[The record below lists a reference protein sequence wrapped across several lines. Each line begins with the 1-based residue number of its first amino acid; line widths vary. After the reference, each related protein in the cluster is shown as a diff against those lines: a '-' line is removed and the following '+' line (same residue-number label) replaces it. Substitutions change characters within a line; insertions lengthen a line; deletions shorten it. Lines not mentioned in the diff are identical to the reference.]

1 MVATKITSRTAHYE
15 VNTANSTYYVR
26 VIPGKM
32 NHLFQVASDE
42 IDVWGR
48 HGRFSL
54 ASLPVCGAPL
64 TGNNPAGKL
73 TTTNVVAIRKISEKV
88 FAKGL
93 ESRRK

>member
-1 MVATKITSRTAHYE
+1 MNAVKITSRTAHYE
-15 VNTANSTYYVR
+15 INTQNSTYYVR

-48 HGRFSL
+48 LGRFSL
-54 ASLPVCGAPL
+54 SSLPVCGAPMRGEDL
-64 TGNNPAGKL
+64 K
-73 TTTNVVAIRKISEKV
+73 TTNVMTIRKISEKV

>member
-1 MVATKITSRTAHYE
+1 MNAAKITSRTAHYE
-15 VNTANSTYYVR
+15 INTQNSTYYVR

-54 ASLPVCGAPL
+54 ASLPVCGAPMI
-64 TGNNPAGKL
+64 GDNPAGKL
-73 TTTNVVAIRKISEKV
+73 KTTNVISIRKISEKV

-93 ESRRK
+93 ENRRK

>member
-1 MVATKITSRTAHYE
+1 MNAAKITSRTAHYE
-15 VNTANSTYYVR
+15 INTANSTYYVR
-26 VIPGKM
+26 AIPGKM

-73 TTTNVVAIRKISEKV
+73 TTTNVVAIRKISAKA

-93 ESRRK
+93 EDRRK

>member
-1 MVATKITSRTAHYE
+1 MNAAKITSRTAHYE
-15 VNTANSTYYVR
+15 INTQNSTYYVR
-26 VIPGKM
+26 FIPGKM
-32 NHLFQVASDE
+32 NYLFQIVSDQ

-54 ASLPVCGAPL
+54 ASLPVCGAPMI
-64 TGNNPAGKL
+64 GDDPAGKL